1 MKEGEGVARV
11 VQWAGWPGGPW
22 TKDMDIG
29 GGKSWDVGEAKLFWL
44 YSNQN
49 SKQPSG
55 SCMGAAGGPR

>member
-1 MKEGEGVARV
+1 
-11 VQWAGWPGGPW
+11 
-22 TKDMDIG
+22 MDIG